1 MNSYYDIHG
10 TYYLN
15 NTKNKSEKKVNENF
29 TTILPSVDNL
39 LTNSY
44 NYITKILDQ
53 NNIKYPT
60 LNLSNISNPTDLPTP
75 MPTDLPTPL

>member
-1 MNSYYDIHG
+1 MNSYYDING
-10 TYYLN
+10 TYYVN

-29 TTILPSVDNL
+29 TTISPSVDNL

-44 NYITKILDQ
+44 NYIINILEQ

-60 LNLSNISNPTDLPTP
+60 LNPSNHYTTTD
-75 MPTDLPTPL
+75 